1 MDKILRNELILELD
15 KLKEYLSLDSLR
27 LYISDWDIKNDDILY
42 NLIDL
47 LEKSDMEKIFDK
59 KNQILGNSASTITY
73 ELVAL
78 WIVKRAIRKTSLI
91 AVEDYFNYL
100 KTDYFDCYYIMWLK
114 GINVGYPVELEK
126 NLELRMPCHIPVESI
141 AEEFRK
147 NIFLQS
153 SVFKIKPSALLMFKF
168 RHEKIHLNGS
178 EETNNYD
185 FTRYDFFEKIEDI
198 RLLFTISFN
207 GIFGI
212 QSLVVN
218 TLSDD
223 NVPSSGNINWNIT
236 NFRQTKMGIDV
247 SYSDFS
253 NFQELYI
260 KFAKSKRKDFIRN
273 VLKRL
278 NDYATLCNII
288 DKAVEIRIIL
298 EMLFTVSHEKDN
310 SISKQLRTNISKK
323 YGVNA
328 KERSKLSHK
337 TIVIYDW
344 CSEAI
349 HTGQIIFHTEDEKE
363 NFNIL
368 FKESEEIIR
377 LEIIDIINNKE
388 STWRK

>member
-1 MDKILRNELILELD
+1 MDEILKNELILEIN
-15 KLKEYLSLDSLR
+15 KLKELLSLDSLR
-27 LYISDWDIKNDDILY
+27 LHTSLWDIKNDDILY
-42 NLIDL
+42 NLINL
-47 LEKSDMEKIFDK
+47 LEKSDKEKIFNK
-59 KNQILGNSASTITY
+59 KNQILGNSAPTITY
-73 ELVAL
+73 EYVAI
-78 WIVKRAIRKTSLI
+78 WIINRAIRKTCII

-126 NLELRMPCHIPVESI
+126 NIELRMPCHIPIESI

-153 SVFKIKPSALLMFKF
+153 SLFKIEPSALLMFKF

-178 EETNNYD
+178 KETNNYD

-207 GIFGI
+207 DIFGI
-212 QSLVVN
+212 QSLFLN
-218 TLSDD
+218 ALPDD
-223 NVPSSGNINWNIT
+223 NVPSSGSIVWTRT
-236 NFRQTKMGIDV
+236 NFRQTKIGVDV
-247 SYSDFS
+247 SCNDFS
-253 NFQELYI
+253 NFQELYT
-260 KFAKSKRKDFIRN
+260 KFIQSKRKDFIRN

-278 NDYATLCNII
+278 NDYATLYNII
-288 DKAVEIRIIL
+288 DKAIEIRTIL

-310 SISKQLRTNISKK
+310 IISKQLRINISKK

-328 KERSKLSHK
+328 KQKSKLSHK
-337 TIVIYDW
+337 TITIYDW

-349 HTGQIIFHTEDEKE
+349 HTGQIIFDSEEEKE
-363 NFNIL
+363 NFNTL
-368 FKESEEIIR
+368 FKEFEEIIR

-388 STWRK
+388 SIWRK

>member
-1 MDKILRNELILELD
+1 MDKILKNKLILEID
-15 KLKEYLSLDSLR
+15 KLKKSLSLDSLR
-27 LYISDWDIKNDDILY
+27 LHISYWDIKNNDILY

-126 NLELRMPCHIPVESI
+126 NLELRMPCHIPIESI

-153 SVFKIKPSALLMFKF
+153 SVFKIKPSALLMVKF

-218 TLSDD
+218 TLPDD

-236 NFRQTKMGIDV
+236 NFRQTKMGIDI
-247 SYSDFS
+247 SCSDFS

-278 NDYATLCNII
+278 NDYATLYNIT
-288 DKAVEIRIIL
+288 DKAIEIRIIL
-298 EMLFTVSHEKDN
+298 EMLFTSPQEKDIK
-310 SISKQLRTNISKK
+310 ISKQLRSNIFRK
-323 YGVNA
+323 YRGKVNEPSNL
-328 KERSKLSHK
+328 KNDVYK
-337 TIVIYDW
+337 IYNI

-349 HTGQIIFHTEDEKE
+349 HTGQIIFYTEEERE
-363 NFNIL
+363 NFNTL
-368 FKESEEIIR
+368 FKEFEEIIK